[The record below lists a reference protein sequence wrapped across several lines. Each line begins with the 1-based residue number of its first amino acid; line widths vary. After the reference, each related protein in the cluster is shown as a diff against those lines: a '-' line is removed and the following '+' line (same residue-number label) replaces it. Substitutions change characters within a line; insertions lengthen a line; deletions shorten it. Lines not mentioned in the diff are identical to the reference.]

1 MRHLRVICVVAETGS
16 IGRAAAALR
25 VSQPSLSAQLH
36 RIERML
42 GGKLFVR
49 RNHGVTTTSFGE
61 MVLTRCRA
69 VLPTIDELSRAT
81 TRITLGA
88 LGTEPRLLR
97 LGTVNAPLLPAL
109 VTGLRERFPNATIT
123 THGEGS
129 PTPLV
134 HMVAG
139 GLLELAVAGENPV
152 YELPVRPEVV
162 YHTVATEPVFALLA
176 ADHPLA
182 ARAEID
188 LADLA
193 GECFGLPRPDDDR
206 THEYYALAC
215 LAAGFEMRAM
225 HDIEGTPLLDLIRA
239 GHAVTFCQATF
250 RTSPGLAAV
259 PLAGT
264 PLWYRHVLI
273 WPREGALAEH
283 CVLVRGLAAAGYDA
297 ATRHNT
303 AYPAWLIR
311 HEDLARPAVTRV
323 EPRLPDTRADARADV
338 RYADARTDVRYPDA
352 RTEPRPQAC
361 C

>member
-1 MRHLRVICVVAETGS
+1 MELEIRHLRVVCTVAETGS

-42 GGKLFVR
+42 GGALFER
-49 RNHGVTTTSFGE
+49 RNHGVTATPFGE

-69 VLPTIDELSRAT
+69 VLPTIDELIRAT
-81 TRITLGA
+81 SRPKVDA
-88 LGTEPRLLR
+88 DPRLLR
-97 LGTVNAPLLPAL
+97 LGSVNAPILGGL
-109 VTGLRERFPNATIT
+109 VTGLRARFPAATIT

-152 YELPVRPEVV
+152 YELPVRPEVG
-162 YHTVATEPVFALLA
+162 YHTVATEPVFALLPA
-176 ADHPLA
+176 GHPLA
-182 ARAEID
+182 GHGEIG

-193 GECFGLPRPDDDR
+193 TEDFGLPRPDDDR

-215 LAAGFEMRAM
+215 LAAGFELRVT

-250 RTSPGLAAV
+250 RASPGLAVV

-273 WPREGALAEH
+273 WPREGAFAEH
-283 CVLVRGLAAAGYDA
+283 HRLVTGIAAAAYEEAVSRNA
-297 ATRHNT
+297 A
-303 AYPAWLIR
+303 YSAWLAR
-311 HEDLARPAVTRV
+311 HAGAARPR
-323 EPRLPDTRADARADV
+323 PGRADR
-338 RYADARTDVRYPDA
+338 
-352 RTEPRPQAC
+352 
-361 C
+361 

>member
-1 MRHLRVICVVAETGS
+1 MELEVRHLRVICTVAETGS

-42 GGKLFVR
+42 GGTLFVR
-49 RNHGVTTTSFGE
+49 RNHGVVTTSFGE

-81 TRITLGA
+81 TRIPLA
-88 LGTEPRLLR
+88 ADPRLLR
-97 LGTVNAPLLPAL
+97 LGSVNAPLLAGL
-109 VTGLRERFPNATIT
+109 VSGLRARFPDATIT
-123 THGEGS
+123 SHGEGS

-139 GLLELAVAGENPV
+139 GLLELAVAGENPS
-152 YELPVRPEVV
+152 YELPVRPDVV
-162 YHTVATEPVFALLA
+162 YHTVATEPVFVLVA

-182 ARAEID
+182 DHGEID

-215 LAAGFEMRAM
+215 LAAGFELRAT
-225 HDIEGTPLLDLIRA
+225 HDMEGTPLLDLIRA

-250 RTSPGLAAV
+250 RASPGLAVV

-264 PLWYRHVLI
+264 PLWYRHVLL
-273 WPREGALAEH
+273 WLRDGAFSEYGG
-283 CVLVRGLAAAGYDA
+283 LVTGIAAAAYEQ
-297 ATRHNT
+297 ATRRNT
-303 AYPAWLIR
+303 VYPAWL
-311 HEDLARPAVTRV
+311 ARGQTAPPV
-323 EPRLPDTRADARADV
+323 PARADHG
-338 RYADARTDVRYPDA
+338 
-352 RTEPRPQAC
+352 
-361 C
+361 

>member
-1 MRHLRVICVVAETGS
+1 MELELRHLRVICVVAEAGS

-25 VSQPSLSAQLH
+25 VSQPGLSAQLH

-42 GGKLFVR
+42 GGTLFIR

-81 TRITLGA
+81 TRVTLDA
-88 LGTEPRLLR
+88 VGTEPRLLR
-97 LGTVNAPLLPAL
+97 IGTVNAPLLPAL
-109 VTGLRERFPNATIT
+109 VTGLTGRFPTAAIT

-152 YELPVRPEVV
+152 YELPVRPEVA
-162 YHTVATEPVFALLA
+162 YHTVAIEPVIALLV
-176 ADHPLA
+176 ADHPLT

-193 GECFGLPRPDDDR
+193 GERFGLPRPDDDR
-206 THEYYALAC
+206 CHDYGALAW
-215 LAAGFEMRAM
+215 LAAGFEMRAT
-225 HDIEGTPLLDLIRA
+225 HDVEGTPLLDLIRA

-250 RTSPGLAAV
+250 RTSPDLAVV

-273 WPREGALAEH
+273 WPREGVLADHGALV
-283 CVLVRGLAAAGYDA
+283 CGLAAAGYHA
-297 ATRHNT
+297 AVRRNS
-303 AYPAWLIR
+303 AYPAWLAR
-311 HEDLARPAVTRV
+311 HGDLVRPAATRVEERPSAARV
-323 EPRLPDTRADARADV
+323 EPRP
-338 RYADARTDVRYPDA
+338 P
-352 RTEPRPQAC
+352 AC
-361 C
+361 

>member
-1 MRHLRVICVVAETGS
+1 MELEVRHLRVICVVAETGS

-25 VSQPSLSAQLH
+25 VSQPSLSAQLQ

-42 GGKLFVR
+42 GGPLFVR

-81 TRITLGA
+81 TRVTLDTVGA
-88 LGTEPRLLR
+88 EPRLLR
-97 LGTVNAPLLPAL
+97 IGTVNAPLLATL
-109 VTGLRERFPNATIT
+109 VAGLRERFPTASIT

-139 GLLELAVAGENPV
+139 GLLEMAVAGENPV

-162 YHTVATEPVFALLA
+162 YHTVATEPVFALVA

-182 ARAEID
+182 GRTEAD

-215 LAAGFEMRAM
+215 LAAGFEMRAT
-225 HDIEGTPLLDLIRA
+225 HDVEGTPLLDLIRA

-250 RTSPGLAAV
+250 RAGPGLAVV

-264 PLWYRHVLI
+264 PLWYRHVLV
-273 WPREGALAEH
+273 WPRDGAVAAHGALVA
-283 CVLVRGLAAAGYDA
+283 GLAAAGYKEA
-297 ATRHNT
+297 IGRNA
-303 AYPAWLIR
+303 AYPAWLAR
-311 HEDLARPAVTRV
+311 HGDLVRPRVARL
-323 EPRLPDTRADARADV
+323 EPHPSAGR
-338 RYADARTDVRYPDA
+338 
-352 RTEPRPQAC
+352 
-361 C
+361 